1 MTVIRLSLAGTFQQD
16 YEATKMINDAD
27 MKQIVRTIVESAIPK
42 LVPEIVNNVLRVYLE
57 NNIGQKSSVIF
68 DHDQK
73 SIKPRLHVY
82 QGTTA
87 KELEEII
94 KVAMAGETYINQEWK
109 DKPVAPLP
117 PVVKPTKEEEK
128 KSNGRPE

>member
-1 MTVIRLSLAGTFQQD
+1 
-16 YEATKMINDAD
+16 
-27 MKQIVRTIVESAIPK
+27 MKEIVRNVTEFMLPK
-42 LVPEIVNNVLRVYLE
+42 IVPEVVNNVLRIYLE
-57 NNIGQKSSVIF
+57 NPTIGLKSSVIF

-94 KVAMAGETYINQEWK
+94 KVAMAGETFISQEWK

-117 PVVKPTKEEEK
+117 PVVKSKEEEK
-128 KSNGRPE
+128 KNHIKE